1 MNTKELLKT
10 YESPSSIC
18 IRLDMAGIVC
28 GSGTPGDDIPTD
40 PSEPIIDLGIYDD
53 HLFDVSDELLY

>member
-28 GSGTPGDDIPTD
+28 GSGTPGDNIPVNPSD
-40 PSEPIIDLGIYDD
+40 PIPELDYFDE
-53 HLFDVSDELLY
+53 HLFDVSDDYLY

>member
-1 MNTKELLKT
+1 MNKKDFLNP

-28 GSGTPGDDIPTD
+28 GSGTPGDPTPWNPDD
-40 PSEPIIDLGIYDD
+40 PQEGDFFDD
-53 HLFDVSDELLY
+53 HLFDVSDEYLF